1 MTRHCLTG
9 TVLLTFVVSAL
20 VPSTPSW
27 AQTKGA
33 SVKIQ
38 HGTVVGA
45 RTVTIKSGQGNA
57 AKGAIVGGTI
67 GLIANRNS
75 SGKKRRQRAAG
86 AALVGG
92 ALGAASKKSQRA
104 REVTVE
110 INGGTMIKV
119 VTDQME
125 IHRGDCVVVEESGG
139 RANVRR
145 VSETMCEPE
154 SQGVVEELRAEF
166 QEEAAECV
174 AAKEELLAAETDE
187 AVDRAFRKLS
197 ILCDS

>member
-1 MTRHCLTG
+1 MTRHCLIG
-9 TVLLTFVVSAL
+9 TILLAFVVSAL

-27 AQTKGA
+27 AQKTGS

-45 RTVTIKSGQGNA
+45 RTITIESGRGNA
-57 AKGAIVGGTI
+57 AKGAILGGTL
-67 GLIANRNS
+67 GLVANRSS
-75 SGKKRRQRAAG
+75 SGKKRRKRAATAALVGAAAG
-86 AALVGG
+86 AATR
-92 ALGAASKKSQRA
+92 KSQRA
-104 REVTVE
+104 REVTVKLT
-110 INGGTMIKV
+110 GGATMKV

-154 SQGVVEELRAEF
+154 AQSVVEELREEL
-166 QEEAAECV
+166 QEEAAECI
-174 AAKEELLAAETDE
+174 AAKEELLAAETDQ
-187 AVDRAFRKLS
+187 ALDRALMKID
-197 ILCDS
+197 ILCDN